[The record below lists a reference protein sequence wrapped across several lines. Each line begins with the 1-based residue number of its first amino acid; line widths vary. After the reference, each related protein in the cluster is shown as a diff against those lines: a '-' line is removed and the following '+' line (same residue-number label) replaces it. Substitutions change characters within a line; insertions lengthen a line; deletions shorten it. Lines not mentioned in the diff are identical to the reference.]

1 MSEEKVYQGWRSP
14 DGQEAYVTVNGE
26 PLRHIVFV
34 SPTGME
40 WGYMGAAP
48 TDLALS
54 ILTDHLGD
62 EKKAQKLHRELRRS
76 LLRPGAHDGELPG
89 RRLVDGSVSKFSDIS
104 ASPCS
109 VRALF
114 MQSRG
119 KRREKG
125 GEKQF

>member
-26 PLRHIVFV
+26 PLRHVVFV

-62 EKKAQKLHRELRRS
+62 EKKAQKLHREFKEVFVATWGTRWRVT
-76 LLRPGAHDGELPG
+76 GKE
-89 RRLVDGSVSKFSDIS
+89 IS
-104 ASPCS
+104 GW
-109 VRALF
+109 VREQIL
-114 MQSRG
+114 
-119 KRREKG
+119 
-125 GEKQF
+125 